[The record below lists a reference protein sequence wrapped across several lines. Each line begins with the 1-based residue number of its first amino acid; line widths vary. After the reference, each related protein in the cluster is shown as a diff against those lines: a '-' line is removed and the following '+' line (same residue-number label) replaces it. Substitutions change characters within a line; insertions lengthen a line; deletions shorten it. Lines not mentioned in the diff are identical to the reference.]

1 MSAKKRVHVIKRTD
15 GWVVKKEGAERASR
29 KYDTKQ
35 EAVESA
41 KIYYQRGHD
50 IVIHK
55 NDGTI
60 EKWTKGY
67 AHEQPI

>member
-1 MSAKKRVHVIKRTD
+1 MSAKQRVHVIKRTD
-15 GWVVKKEGAERASR
+15 GWVIKKEGAERASR

-41 KIYYQRGHD
+41 KNYYQRGHD

-55 NDGTI
+55 KDGTI
-60 EKWTKGY
+60 EKW
-67 AHEQPI
+67 ARS